1 MKVFNILIVEDE
13 PNIADFHSAFFNHT
27 PRLNPV
33 GIARNITEA
42 RSMIAI
48 MKPDLVIMDNYLPDG
63 KGIDLMKELSRKE
76 NPPNVIFVTAASD
89 METVR
94 KAIRAGA
101 FDYLLKPI
109 SYDRLGDSVERFLKY
124 MATLESTELVSQR
137 YVDQMLNFQA
147 NLEESRESLPKGI
160 DELTLNKIR
169 DAFYDE
175 TVTHTADS
183 LLEVTQMSKTTARR
197 YLEYCAMSG
206 YLQAEI
212 NHGKIGRPERS
223 YRKKTYG

>member
-13 PNIADFHSAFFNHT
+13 PNIADFHSTFFHRT
-27 PRLNPV
+27 PRLSPV
-33 GIARNITEA
+33 GIARNIKEA

-48 MKPDLVIMDNYLPDG
+48 LKPDLVIMDNYLPDG

-94 KAIRAGA
+94 NAIRAGA

-109 SYDRLGDSVERFLKY
+109 SYDRLSDSIERFLKY
-124 MATLESTELVSQR
+124 MGTLESRELVSQR
-137 YVDQMLNFQA
+137 HVDQMLNFQA
-147 NLEESRESLPKGI
+147 NFDESRNNLPTGI

-169 DAFYDE
+169 DAFFDE

-183 LLEVTQMSKTTARR
+183 LLEVTDISKTTARR
-197 YLEYCAMSG
+197 YLDYCAMSG

-212 NHGKIGRPERS
+212 NHGKIGRPERR
-223 YRKKTYG
+223 YRKKTIG